1 MINKKP
7 LFRHLTQREWR
18 GCWTCLTW
26 RSSPPGPSP
35 TVSGAGAGTA
45 LGQGSTSPACR
56 WMEDRL
62 SLVTKQWHVLFIA
75 GKWRSRGE
83 QGNLG
88 QEWHGGAG
96 WRHGLDHWQLG
107 LQSRGVH
114 SLRAG
119 EDEVQAV
126 WRVSWDKDEPARG
139 NFPPREDDGESCQGG
154 QQFSVLCF
162 KRTYLFC
169 CTFPWNIFRID
180 PRAFFVTITLSYS
193 ADSRGMITT
202 LTTSMPTMS
211 TATRNETPLCRWE
224 WVSTDVSAVWMNS
237 QCRYLDC
244 RDHILN
250 ILSMGF
256 GFVNYLF
263 KASSGKPLK
272 TLQHSRLGD
281 HCLELKRSTRAGVN

>member
-18 GCWTCLTW
+18 GCWTCLIW
-26 RSSPPGPSP
+26 RSSPPRPYP
-35 TVSGAGAGTA
+35 PASGAGAGTA

-126 WRVSWDKDEPARG
+126 WRVSRDKDEPARG

-169 CTFPWNIFRID
+169 CTFPWNIFRIA
-180 PRAFFVTITLSYS
+180 PRAFIVTITLELFCRQQRDDNDPDYVN
-193 ADSRGMITT
+193 ANYVDGYKE
-202 LTTSMPTMS
+202 
-211 TATRNETPLCRWE
+211 RNAFMQVRMGFNWREC
-224 WVSTDVSAVWMNS
+224 S
-237 QCRYLDC
+237 LDE
-244 RDHILN
+244 
-250 ILSMGF
+250 LSMSISWLQGPLPRHTFYGF
-256 GFVNYLF
+256 WFYQLPF
-263 KASSGKPLK
+263 
-272 TLQHSRLGD
+272 
-281 HCLELKRSTRAGVN
+281 